1 MLAAVLAASALGA
14 TAPGVVQ
21 ASTTQEST
29 FQDDPLLVY
38 GDEVTQKRTLDR
50 LKRLGVDRIRVSV
63 FWRIVAPDND
73 RPTKPANFNAADP
86 GAYPRGAWDRYDRL
100 IVAAQRRGIAVNL
113 NVTAP
118 APDWATGTPLEGRTD
133 LKPTWD
139 PSPTEFARF
148 VTAAG
153 SRYSGTYAGLPRV
166 DYWSIWNE
174 PNQPGWLTPQWLPDK
189 SAPGGFADAAP
200 RMYRVL
206 ADAMYTGLAVSGH
219 GGDTILVGE
228 TAPKGQA
235 RVRGISRAMKPRR
248 FLLRVYCLDDN
259 AQPLKGAEARR
270 NGCEESGRVEGFRD
284 AHPGLFRVTG
294 LAHHPYELS
303 LAPEQAPQDPEFFT
317 TGNLKALGSLMGRV
331 FRRYGAP
338 IPGSG
343 RGGFPLYLT
352 EYGYQTDPPDPTGV
366 SRAQQAAYLNR
377 AEWITARNRAV
388 KTLSQFLLHDD
399 RPVAGK
405 TTLQRFGA
413 TFQSGLA
420 TQDGKRKPSY
430 DAYRFPIHV
439 PSSVRRG
446 TRVRVWGLLRP
457 GRPNTRESV
466 RIEGRPAGARRYRR
480 LATVRTESRRG
491 YLQKSIRLR
500 RTTRVRLTW
509 IDPASKKPVRSRSVT
524 VAVR

>member
-1 MLAAVLAASALGA
+1 VIAASALAGA
-14 TAPGVVQ
+14 TAPAAR
-21 ASTTQEST
+21 ASTTQESM

-38 GDEVTQKRTLDR
+38 GSEATQKRTLDK

-63 FWRIVAPDND
+63 FWRIVAPAND
-73 RPTKPANFNAADP
+73 KPTKPENFNASDP
-86 GAYPRGAWDRYDRL
+86 AGYPPGAWDRYDRL
-100 IVAAQRRGIAVNL
+100 IVAAKNRGIAVNL

-139 PSPTEFARF
+139 PSPSEFARF
-148 VTAAG
+148 VAAVG
-153 SRYSGTYAGLPRV
+153 SRYSGGFAGLPRV

-200 RMYRVL
+200 RMYRAL
-206 ADAMYTGLAVSGH
+206 ADAMYTGLSVSGH

-259 AQPLKGAEARR
+259 AQALKGADAKR
-270 NGCEESGRVEGFRD
+270 NGCEESGRTDGFRD
-284 AHPGLFRVTG
+284 AHPGLFKVTG
-294 LAHHPYELS
+294 LAHHPYEVS
-303 LAPEQAPQDPEFFT
+303 RAPEIVPEDPEFFT
-317 TGNLKALGSLMGRV
+317 TGNIRALGSLMGRV
-331 FRRYGAP
+331 FARYGAA
-338 IPGSG
+338 IPGTG

-366 SRAQQAAYLNR
+366 TRAQQAAYLNR
-377 AEWITARNRAV
+377 AEWMMARNRSV
-388 KTLSQFLLHDD
+388 KTLAQFLLLDD
-399 RPVAGK
+399 KPVAGK
-405 TTLQRFGA
+405 TAFQRYGA

-420 TQDGKRKPSY
+420 TLAGKRKPAY
-430 DAYRFPIHV
+430 GAYRFPIHV
-439 PSSVRRG
+439 ASSVRRG
-446 TRVRVWGLLRP
+446 KPVRVWGLLRP
-457 GRPNTRESV
+457 GRANTRESV
-466 RIEGRPAGARRYRR
+466 RIEGRPSGARRYRR
-480 LATVRTESRRG
+480 LATVKTEPRRG
-491 YLQKSIRLR
+491 YLQKSVRLR
-500 RTTRVRLTW
+500 RTTRLRLTW

-524 VAVR
+524 VRVR